1 MITFIDTATTLAA
14 LVDAHPSLA
23 RELEQRGLDYCCG
36 GRRSLAESCA
46 EAGLDPKRT
55 ADELLA
61 AITSVEPA
69 PWTSFGA
76 VELIDHLVATH
87 HAYLWAEMP
96 RLSALAEKVDGV
108 HAARHPE
115 LADIRRC
122 WEEIR
127 ADMEPHLM
135 KEERVLFP
143 MARELAASHAAAG
156 GTPSFHCGTLRNP
169 ISVMLSEHD
178 RMGEL
183 LALMRRLTDTYRAPA
198 DGCASYTALFDG
210 LMQFEMDT
218 HLHVHKENNVLF
230 PLIVRL
236 EAESAAGVC

>member
-14 LVDAHPSLA
+14 LVDQHPSLA
-23 RELEQRGLDYCCG
+23 RELERRGLDYCCG
-36 GRRSLAESCA
+36 GRRSLADSCA
-46 EAGLDPKRT
+46 AAGLDPKAT

-61 AITSVEPA
+61 TITSVEPA

-76 VELIDHLVATH
+76 AELIDHLLETH
-87 HAYLWAEMP
+87 HRYLWDEMP
-96 RLSALAEKVDGV
+96 RLSALVEKVAGV
-108 HAARHPE
+108 HGGRHPE
-115 LADIRRC
+115 LADIRQC
-122 WEEIR
+122 WDEIR

-143 MARELAASHAAAG
+143 MTRELAASHATAG
-156 GTPSFHCGTLRNP
+156 GEAPAFHCGTLRNP

-183 LALMRRLTDTYRAPA
+183 LARMRRLTDGYQAPA
-198 DGCASYTALFDG
+198 DGCASYTALFAA

-230 PLIVRL
+230 PLVVRL
-236 EAESAAGVC
+236 EAEAAAR